1 MTTAAHGKAERS
13 ARKWGISAVTRAN
26 PGSVR
31 AALHRMPLRARVSAL
46 VMITVGLTLAIA
58 SIVSYFIVRNEITSR
73 LDNDLLH
80 RAAVVANSNLA
91 DPAVVE
97 TDPYVTTTLT
107 LLGLKETIVMADGTK
122 IQPKP
127 EVIPMRDGRSVTLN
141 AAAPAG
147 APEIAVAQGQQL
159 QCIRTIAATDDTYRV
174 ITVQTVPGQAVVL
187 ATSLSSTEATLRTLG
202 MVSLLVGIA
211 GIAIAG
217 TAGFF
222 LGRAALRPVQRL
234 TLATEYIAQTGDLRR
249 IEVTGDDD
257 LARLTTSFNTML
269 TALARSQ
276 DYQRRLV
283 ADAGHELRTPLT
295 SIRTNLDLLAQVM
308 AEPDNRRLSAQDRVD
323 LMNDVRAQ
331 MEELSLLISDLVE
344 LSRDE
349 HPIHSIEQIDFAEVV
364 ERAVERVQRRAPSL
378 RYDLHLNPWYLEG
391 DPAAL
396 ERAVTNLLDNAGKW
410 SPPGGTVTVS
420 LRDGALQ
427 VADQGPGIAE
437 QDLAH
442 VFERFYR
449 SPEAR
454 TMPGSGLGLAI
465 VRQVAE
471 NHGGRVAAARAPGGG
486 ALLGVWLPGHGDD
499 GASTQGQT
507 SQSQSSQN
515 QPAQSQ
521 PPLQGP
527 MTAALPSSGVAS
539 GPDGEPSAAESN

>member
-1 MTTAAHGKAERS
+1 MTTATHSKAKDRNPRS
-13 ARKWGISAVTRAN
+13 ASRAPAWMN
-26 PGSVR
+26 ARSMR
-31 AALHRMPLRARVSAL
+31 ESLHRMPLRARVSLL
-46 VMITVGLTLAIA
+46 VMVTVGVTLTIA
-58 SIVSYFIVRNEITSR
+58 SIVSYMVVRSEITSHF
-73 LDNDLLH
+73 DDDLYQ
-80 RAAVVANSNLA
+80 RAIFVANSELGQPQTLA
-91 DPAVVE
+91 TNAEVSA
-97 TDPYVTTTLT
+97 L
-107 LLGLKETIVMADGTK
+107 LNSLGLQETIVSADGAK
-122 IQPKP
+122 IEPASLP
-127 EVIPMRDGRSVTLN
+127 VTLN
-141 AAAPAG
+141 NGQHVTVHPAAPVGTDEVNVASG
-147 APEIAVAQGQQL
+147 AMTSY
-159 QCIRTIAATDDTYRV
+159 IRTVSERDGNYRVVSVYEGHGLALVLAASMAPTAAT
-174 ITVQTVPGQAVVL
+174 L
-187 ATSLSSTEATLRTLG
+187 HTLG
-202 MVSLLVGIA
+202 LASLLVGLA

-276 DYQRRLV
+276 EYQRRLV

-295 SIRTNLDLLAQVM
+295 SIRTNLDLLAQAM
-308 AEPDNRRLSAQDRVD
+308 AEPDNPRLSAQDRID

-349 HPIHSIEQIDFAEVV
+349 HPAHAIEQIDFAEIV
-364 ERAVERVQRRAPSL
+364 EHAVERVKRRAPSL
-378 RYDLHLNPWYLEG
+378 TYDVRLKPWYLEG

-396 ERAVTNLLDNAGKW
+396 ERAVTNLLDNAAKW

-420 LRDGALQ
+420 LREGALQ
-427 VADQGPGIAE
+427 VADEGPGIAE
-437 QDLAH
+437 EDLAH

-486 ALLGVWLPGHGDD
+486 ALLGVWLPGE
-499 GASTQGQT
+499 GADPSLDTPT
-507 SQSQSSQN
+507 I
-515 QPAQSQ
+515 
-521 PPLQGP
+521 
-527 MTAALPSSGVAS
+527 TALPQAAAPSGS
-539 GPDGEPSAAESN
+539 HGGPSAPESN

>member
-1 MTTAAHGKAERS
+1 MTTAVQGDAGPR
-13 ARKWGISAVTRAN
+13 ARMRNIPGAARA
-26 PGSVR
+26 GVESVR
-31 AALHRMPLRARVSAL
+31 AALHRMPLRARVSVL
-46 VMITVGLTLAIA
+46 VMLTVGLTLAIA

-91 DPAVVE
+91 DPE
-97 TDPYVTTTLT
+97 TVKNDPYVTTTLT
-107 LLGLKETIVMADGTK
+107 LLGLKETIVLADGTK
-122 IQPKP
+122 IQPQTA
-127 EVIPMRDGRSVTLN
+127 VISMRDGRTATLN

-147 APEIAVAQGQQL
+147 TPEIAVAQGRTL
-159 QCIRTIAATDDTYRV
+159 QCIRTISANDGTYRV
-174 ITVQTVPGQAVVL
+174 ITVQTVPGEAVVL
-187 ATSLSSTEATLRTLG
+187 ATSLASTQATLHTLG
-202 MVSLLVGIA
+202 VVSLLVGLA
-211 GIAIAG
+211 GVAIAG
-217 TAGFF
+217 TAGFL

-276 DYQRRLV
+276 EYQRRLV

-295 SIRTNLDLLAQVM
+295 SIRTNLDLLAQAM
-308 AEPDNRRLSAQDRVD
+308 AEPDNPRLSAQDRID

-349 HPIHSIEQIDFAEVV
+349 HPAHAIEQIDFAEVV
-364 ERAVERVQRRAPSL
+364 EHAVERVQRRASSL
-378 RYDLHLNPWYLEG
+378 TYDLHLKPWYLEG

-396 ERAVTNLLDNAGKW
+396 ERAVTNLLDNAAKW
-410 SPPGGTVTVS
+410 SPPGGTVSVS
-420 LRDGALQ
+420 LNDGALQ

-486 ALLGVWLPGHGDD
+486 ALLGVWLPGR
-499 GASTQGQT
+499 GADPS
-507 SQSQSSQN
+507 
-515 QPAQSQ
+515 
-521 PPLQGP
+521 LQDP
-527 MTAALPSSGVAS
+527 SLQDPVPTALPAANAPSGRNS
-539 GPDGEPSAAESN
+539 GRSPAETN